1 MNITLNKNYRF
12 ILMPR
17 AMLTSFLPDLANNKY
32 SVPCPGG
39 KPRFRLYQF
48 LVAAV
53 SNCHEMGIRK
63 ERMFIFLQFWKV
75 EGQN

>member
-32 SVPCPGG
+32 SECPMSRGQTKIPSVSVSCGG
-39 KPRFRLYQF
+39 CIKLP
-48 LVAAV
+48 
-53 SNCHEMGIRK
+53 
-63 ERMFIFLQFWKV
+63 
-75 EGQN
+75 